1 MEGDRTLRGWETM
14 KICEH
19 SESGV
24 GVEGEERMNAKRRE
38 GMRRERENKTTVG
51 KNEECVY

>member
-1 MEGDRTLRGWETM
+1 MRGWETM

-24 GVEGEERMNAKRRE
+24 GVEGEEWVNAKRRE
-38 GMRRERENKTTVG
+38 GMRRERENKIKVHWEGMRNVSTG
-51 KNEECVY
+51 